1 MPLRSPARDLQASIN
16 GVLKKVP
23 HALAAV
29 LGTADGLLVTAS
41 AGLDRGVADELA
53 AVACGVVFIVA
64 GSRVRMFGDDEVD
77 IAVVRLRRR
86 VLVVKPVDDEF
97 VLATV
102 AEPDVE
108 VPKAVSASAELARR
122 VAKLM
127 TPELREELQQA
138 LPM

>member
-1 MPLRSPARDLQASIN
+1 VPLSQPARDLQASID

-23 HALAAV
+23 HALAVV
-29 LGTADGLLVTAS
+29 LGTADGLLVSAS
-41 AGLDRGVADELA
+41 DGLDRGVGDELA
-53 AVACGVVFIVA
+53 AVSCGVVFIVA
-64 GSRVRMFGDDEVD
+64 GSRVRMFGDDQVD

-86 VLVVKPVDDEF
+86 VLVVKPVGDEY

-102 AEPDVE
+102 AGPDVD
-108 VPKAVSASAELARR
+108 VPNACSTAAELARR
-122 VAKLM
+122 AAKVM